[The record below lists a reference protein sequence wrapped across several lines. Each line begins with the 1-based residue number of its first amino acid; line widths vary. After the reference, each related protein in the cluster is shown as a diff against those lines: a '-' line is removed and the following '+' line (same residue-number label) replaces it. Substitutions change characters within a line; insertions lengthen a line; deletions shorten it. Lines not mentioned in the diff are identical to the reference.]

1 MHGRLSGITFNPI
14 QYGILLVVLG
24 YIPLFNIIV
33 RKQNNLGDLFV
44 IILIFLNMF
53 LTGSRGPLFAFF
65 FPVLFLFLSSL
76 PPKRRL
82 LFLFIVGVL
91 MVSIIYF
98 PVLEKYAPF
107 VKSFILIFDSSSSE
121 AANINGSS
129 VEGRLGQLI
138 ATIFLINLNVK
149 TFLFGHGYGYVAYF
163 LENGEKNALTGEFEG
178 ELLSSLLSYGI
189 IGTIIIMLL
198 SYYFCFYL
206 VFYLYRKQQIT
217 MEAKTFLVLYI
228 ISKFLFSFL
237 VGCG

>member
-1 MHGRLSGITFNPI
+1 MFIISFKVFFTSLISILYLSFNT
-14 QYGILLVVLG
+14 YLFCILSNS
-24 YIPLFNIIV
+24 FN
-33 RKQNNLGDLFV
+33 K
-44 IILIFLNMF
+44 
-53 LTGSRGPLFAFF
+53 
-65 FPVLFLFLSSL
+65 SSL
-76 PPKRRL
+76 KSC
-82 LFLFIVGVL
+82 F
-91 MVSIIYF
+91 
-98 PVLEKYAPF
+98 KY

-189 IGTIIIMLL
+189 IGTILIMLL

-206 VFYLYRKQQIT
+206 VFYLYRKQQIP

-228 ISKFLFSFL
+228 FSKFLFSCL
-237 VGCG
+237 VGAASEHLWYICLLFFCAQSIFINKKNV

>member
-1 MHGRLSGITFNPI
+1 MCIR
-14 QYGILLVVLG
+14 
-24 YIPLFNIIV
+24 
-33 RKQNNLGDLFV
+33 
-44 IILIFLNMF
+44 
-53 LTGSRGPLFAFF
+53 
-65 FPVLFLFLSSL
+65 
-76 PPKRRL
+76 
-82 LFLFIVGVL
+82 
-91 MVSIIYF
+91 
-98 PVLEKYAPF
+98 
-107 VKSFILIFDSSSSE
+107 DS
-121 AANINGSS
+121 INGSS

-237 VGCG
+237 VGAASEHLWYICFLFFCAQSIFINKKNV

>member
-1 MHGRLSGITFNPI
+1 
-14 QYGILLVVLG
+14 
-24 YIPLFNIIV
+24 
-33 RKQNNLGDLFV
+33 
-44 IILIFLNMF
+44 MF
-53 LTGSRGPLFAFF
+53 LTGSRGPLFAFS
-65 FPVLFLFLSSL
+65 FLFCFYSYRHYHQSDVCFFVYSRSFNGFYNIFSCIG
-76 PPKRRL
+76 K
-82 LFLFIVGVL
+82 IC
-91 MVSIIYF
+91 S
-98 PVLEKYAPF
+98 F

-189 IGTIIIMLL
+189 IGTIVIMLL

-217 MEAKTFLVLYI
+217 MEAKTFWFCILFQSFYLA
-228 ISKFLFSFL
+228 FL
-237 VGCG
+237 